1 MFSIGTVMTLKP
13 DGYAGYKKAHDEI
26 WPELAKMIHDAEISM
41 SIYRHG
47 NLLFIHAIAPTEE
60 KWNSIGGEV
69 ADKWYQWMTAFLE
82 TDDNGRTIVTPLD
95 EAFSF
100 GLFSQKQ

>member
-1 MFSIGTVMTLKP
+1 MTLKP
-13 DGYAGYKKAHDEI
+13 GGFPGYKKAHDDI
-26 WPELAKMIHDAEISM
+26 WPELAQLISNAGISM

-47 NLLFIHAIAPTEE
+47 DLLFIHGIAPSEE

-69 ADKWYQWMTAFLE
+69 PEKWYEWMTEFLE
-82 TDDNGRTIVTPLD
+82 TDPKGKTIVTPLT

-100 GLFSQKQ
+100 GEFSQ